1 MWPAPPP
8 LRPLRFRGRHH
19 LRSAARGLQCY
30 DFHYSEARIHVGDLD
45 ALPRLLT
52 PDATLGTISAARGL
66 QMLRVPLFGSSDPCW
81 GPRCSPALAGPRY
94 HAGYYFGCQ
103 RAPDATT
110 SIIRKLGSMLGTSM
124 LSGPRYYAG
133 YYFGCQSPPNA
144 TISTGRK
151 LGSMLG
157 TSVLS
162 RACWPRI
169 LRWVL
174 FRLPEGSKC
183 YDFH

>member
-1 MWPAPPP
+1 MPHGKGKVPPLMWPAPPP

-30 DFHYSEARIHVGDLD
+30 DFHYSETRIHVGDLD

-52 PDATLGTISAARGL
+52 PDATQGTISAARGL

-124 LSGPRYYAG
+124 LS
-133 YYFGCQSPPNA
+133 
-144 TISTGRK
+144 
-151 LGSMLG
+151 
-157 TSVLS
+157 
-162 RACWPRI
+162 RACWPQV

-174 FRLPEGSKC
+174 FRLPESSKC